1 MLYQTANPHG
11 GDIYSKNITLD
22 FSASVNPYGTPPSVL
37 DAITSSL
44 RNIGHYP
51 DPGCQELIRSI
62 GTYESVSPEF
72 ILCGNGAAELIYA
85 FCISE
90 KPQKALIPIP
100 AFSEYEN
107 ALHLNGC
114 RIIHHRMSPSQGFRP
129 DDSILEQIAETE
141 PDTIFLCNP
150 GNPSGSLI
158 DFRLLEKIA
167 ELCSKLCMRM
177 FIDECFLELTGNGQ
191 SLAPLLADHP
201 GIFILKS
208 LTKAYAIPGV
218 RIGYGLSSDID
229 LLKRMSHAVQPWN
242 VSLIA
247 QEAGVAAFKEKDH
260 LKKSVVR
267 ICLEREWLTME
278 LRAFDFYVCPS
289 DANYILFN
297 APEGLD
303 SALEK
308 KGIAIR
314 NCSNF
319 QGLDTG
325 WYRTAVRMHEENELL
340 IRTIREIVQG
350 GS

>member
-37 DAITSSL
+37 DAVKTSL
-44 RNIGHYP
+44 TKIGSYP
-51 DPGCQELIRSI
+51 DPCCKELIRSI
-62 GTYESVSPEF
+62 GTYENVPPEF

-85 FCISE
+85 FCLSE

-107 ALHLNGC
+107 ALLLNRC

-158 DFRLLEKIA
+158 DFRLLEKITG
-167 ELCSKLCMRM
+167 LCSKLHIRL
-177 FIDECFLELTGNGQ
+177 FVDECFLELTGNGQ
-191 SLAPLLADHP
+191 SLIPLLAEHP
-201 GIFILKS
+201 EIFILKS
-208 LTKAYAIPGV
+208 LTKTYAIPGV
-218 RIGYGLSSDID
+218 RIGYGLSSNIE
-229 LLKRMSHAVQPWN
+229 LLKRMSRVVQPWN

-247 QEAGVAAFKEKDH
+247 QEAGIAALKEKDY
-260 LKKSVVR
+260 LEKSVKH
-267 ICLEREWLTME
+267 ICKEREWLTKE
-278 LRAFDFYVCPS
+278 LRSFGFFVCPS
-289 DANYILFN
+289 DVNYILFN

-319 QGLDTG
+319 HVLDTG
-325 WYRTAVRMHEENELL
+325 WYRTAVRRLEENELL

>member
-11 GDIYSKNITLD
+11 GDIYSKKITLD

-37 DAITSSL
+37 DAVKTSL
-44 RNIGHYP
+44 TKIGNYP
-51 DPGCQELIRSI
+51 DPGCKELIRSI
-62 GTYESVSPEF
+62 GTYENVPPEF

-85 FCISE
+85 FCLSE

-107 ALHLNGC
+107 ALYPSGC
-114 RIIHHRMSPSQGFRP
+114 GIIHHRMSPSMDFRP
-129 DDSILEQIAETE
+129 DDSILEQIPETE

-158 DFRLLEKIA
+158 DFDLLVKIT
-167 ELCSKLCMRM
+167 ELCSKLHIRL
-177 FIDECFLELTGNGQ
+177 FIDECFLELTGNSQ
-191 SLAPLLADHP
+191 SLVPLLADHP
-201 GIFILKS
+201 EIFILKS
-208 LTKAYAIPGV
+208 LTKTYAIPGV
-218 RIGYGLSSDID
+218 RIGYGLSSDTD
-229 LLKRMSHAVQPWN
+229 LLERISRVVQPWN

-247 QEAGVAAFKEKDH
+247 QEAGIAALKEKDY
-260 LKKSVVR
+260 LKNSVER
-267 ICLEREWLTME
+267 ICQEREWLINE
-278 LRAFDFYVCPS
+278 LLTFGFFVCHS
-289 DANYILFN
+289 DVNYLLFN

-303 SALEK
+303 ADLLK

-319 QGLDTG
+319 HGLDTG
-325 WYRTAVRMHEENELL
+325 WYRTAVRTHDENEIL

>member
-51 DPGCQELIRSI
+51 DPGCKELIRSI
-62 GTYESVSPEF
+62 GTYENVSPEF
-72 ILCGNGAAELIYA
+72 ILSGNGAAELIYA
-85 FCISE
+85 FCLSE

-107 ALHLNGC
+107 ALYLSDC

-129 DDSILEQIAETE
+129 DNSILEQITETE

-158 DFRLLEKIA
+158 DFRLLEKITG
-167 ELCSKLCMRM
+167 LCNKLHIRM

-191 SLAPLLADHP
+191 SLVPLLAEHP
-201 GIFILKS
+201 ELFILKS
-208 LTKAYAIPGV
+208 LTKTYAIPGV
-218 RIGYGLSSDID
+218 RIGYGLTSDID
-229 LLKRMSHAVQPWN
+229 LLKRMSRVVQPWN
-242 VSLIA
+242 VSIIS
-247 QEAGVAAFKEKDH
+247 QEAGISALKEKDY
-260 LKKSVVR
+260 LKNSVER
-267 ICLEREWLTME
+267 ICQEREWLTKE
-278 LRAFDFYVCPS
+278 LRSFGFFVCPS
-289 DANYILFN
+289 DVNYILFK

-319 QGLDTG
+319 QGLETG
-325 WYRTAVRMHEENELL
+325 WYRTAVRTHEENEIL
-340 IRTIREIVQG
+340 IRAIRKIIQG

>member
-22 FSASVNPYGTPPSVL
+22 FSASINPFGTPPSVF

-44 RNIGHYP
+44 TNIGHYP
-51 DPGCQELIRSI
+51 DPGCKQLIRSI
-62 GTYESVSPEF
+62 STYESVSPEL

-85 FCISE
+85 FCLSE

-100 AFSEYEN
+100 TFSEYEN
-107 ALHLNGC
+107 ALRLNGC
-114 RIIHHRMSPSQGFRP
+114 RIIHHKMSPSGEFRP
-129 DDSILEQIAETE
+129 DGSILEQITE
-141 PDTIFLCNP
+141 LIPDTIFLCNP

-158 DFRLLEKIA
+158 DFDLLGKIA
-167 ELCSKLCMRM
+167 ELCGQLCIRL
-177 FIDECFLELTGNGQ
+177 FIDECFLELTGSGQ
-191 SLAPLLADHP
+191 SLVPLLADHP

-208 LTKAYAIPGV
+208 LTKTYALPGV
-218 RIGYGLSSDID
+218 RIGYGLSSDTE
-229 LLKRMSHAVQPWN
+229 LLKRMSQILQPWN

-247 QEAGVAAFKEKDH
+247 QEAGIAALKEKDY
-260 LKKSVVR
+260 LKRSVEY
-267 ICLEREWLTME
+267 ISHEREWLTDE
-278 LRAFDFYVCPS
+278 LRSFGFFVCPS
-289 DANYILFN
+289 DVNYILFN
-297 APEGLD
+297 APDGLD
-303 SALEK
+303 DALQK
-308 KGIAIR
+308 QGIAIR

-325 WYRTAVRMHEENELL
+325 WYRAAIRTHEENEIL

>member
-37 DAITSSL
+37 DAVKTSL
-44 RNIGHYP
+44 TKIGNYP
-51 DPGCQELIRSI
+51 DPGCKELIRSI
-62 GTYESVSPEF
+62 GTYESVLPEF

-85 FCISE
+85 FCLSE

-107 ALHLNGC
+107 ALLLNRC

-129 DDSILEQIAETE
+129 DDSILEEISETE

-167 ELCSKLCMRM
+167 ELCGKLCVRL

-191 SLAPLLADHP
+191 SLVPLLAEHP
-201 GIFILKS
+201 EIFILKS
-208 LTKAYAIPGV
+208 LTKTYAIPGV
-218 RIGYGLSSDID
+218 RTGYGLSSDLE
-229 LLKRMSHAVQPWN
+229 LLKRMSRVVQPWN

-247 QEAGVAAFKEKDH
+247 QEAGIAALKEKDY
-260 LKKSVVR
+260 LKKSVEC
-267 ICLEREWLTME
+267 ICQERKWLTME
-278 LRAFDFYVCPS
+278 LRSFGFFVCPS
-289 DANYILFN
+289 DVNYILFN

-319 QGLDTG
+319 HGLDTG
-325 WYRTAVRMHEENELL
+325 WYRTAVRTREENEIL
-340 IRTIREIVQG
+340 IRAIREIVQG